1 MAGEYRT
8 EEVLKQLPADVAAMI
23 RTDRLRIALAGQPMA
38 GVVRRPDL
46 KDRLIEAYA
55 GIPGMDK
62 YAQGLSNG
70 GMVPVVETAGGDR
83 VWAPGELFFKSQERS
98 RRGRRL
104 FPNAQRAADA
114 CLASTPCTSY
124 RGGRGCSPI

>member
-8 EEVLKQLPADVAAMI
+8 EDVLNQLPAELAGMI
-23 RTDRLRIALAGQPMA
+23 RTGGLRIALAGQPMA

-62 YAQGLSNG
+62 YAQGLSNAS
-70 GMVPVVETAGGDR
+70 MVPVVETAGGDR
-83 VWAPGELFFKSQERS
+83 VWAPGELFMRS
-98 RRGRRL
+98 
-104 FPNAQRAADA
+104 
-114 CLASTPCTSY
+114 
-124 RGGRGCSPI
+124 